1 MPQRIDEIAPGLR
14 NTNQP
19 LEGVATAGQPEEG
32 HFGRLASAGYRAVIH
47 LRGPGEDRG
56 LDEPEAIRRAGMEY
70 ANLPVGYE
78 DVDDETFE
86 RFRELM
92 AEPERRPVLVH
103 CASANRVGALLIP
116 YLILDEGMT
125 AEEASRAAS
134 RVGLRNGKLRR
145 AALRYAA
152 RAGPPAPPSR
162 PRGVGEAPT
171 HICNRHPT
179 TREDM
184 TVHSIHVMDLP
195 WPKAVGYSAQSRLGR
210 VLRRSRS
217 NSGIDPSR
225 RSDSHGRTLY
235 EPVCALL
242 LK

>member
-1 MPQRIDEIAPGLR
+1 MQSRWVPTSDGPIRAPNGARPRLAWAVFREAEDMAPGGRPSARALR
-14 NTNQP
+14 ERQQGGRATDP
-19 LEGVATAGQPEEG
+19 LPYPGRGTAG
-32 HFGRLASAGYRAVIH
+32 
-47 LRGPGEDRG
+47 
-56 LDEPEAIRRAGMEY
+56 
-70 ANLPVGYE
+70 
-78 DVDDETFE
+78 
-86 RFRELM
+86 
-92 AEPERRPVLVH
+92 
-103 CASANRVGALLIP
+103 
-116 YLILDEGMT
+116 
-125 AEEASRAAS
+125 EASRAAS
-134 RVGLRNGKLRR
+134 RVGLRSGGKLRR

-171 HICNRHPT
+171 PICNRHPT
-179 TREDM
+179 TREAI
-184 TVHSIHVMDLP
+184 TVHSIHVTDLP
-195 WPKAVGYSAQSRLGR
+195 RPKAVGYSAQSRLGR